1 MNKRNAKLKPK
12 ILFVY
17 NTIMW
22 YTKPFFVRLSE
33 IYDIKFIFTDM
44 SVGKSIY
51 GMEIFEGNEGF
62 GKIKFKVLRRYF
74 SGIRPSGIPLG
85 LIKDLF
91 QEQYDIVITYSG
103 SVEMLFC
110 FLVAKLKRKPIVLES
125 PGWGWKGKSSER
137 NLGLSFT
144 KFIVPRSDAIVVPGT
159 KHKEYVISLGASPD
173 KVFIMPYA
181 SNIIIQGED
190 YENKERLK
198 EKLNIGTKKV
208 ILYVGRLAKQ
218 KGVDYLIEAFSKLR
232 KEMDDIVLLIVGAGE
247 SRTELELLS
256 KNLGIESNVYF
267 VGFVANAK
275 LPPYYLLCDICVVP
289 SITYGQ
295 ADVWLRAV
303 NDAMGAGKPLI
314 ATDAVGAAFDM
325 IRDGVN
331 GFMVPEKDS
340 YALYN
345 ALKRILSEPELAKR
359 MGEES
364 KKIVEQGFKYEHM
377 IKGFSR
383 AVESATTR

>member
-17 NTIMW
+17 NTLMW

-33 IYDIKFIFTDM
+33 IHDIKFIFTNM
-44 SVGKSIY
+44 QLGKSIY
-51 GMEIFEGNEGF
+51 DVRTFERSEELD
-62 GKIKFKVLRRYF
+62 KMKYKALKRYL

-91 QEQYDIVITYSG
+91 QEQYDIVVTYSG

-110 FLVAKLKRKPIVLES
+110 FLAAKLKRKPIVLES
-125 PGWGWKGKSSER
+125 PSWGWKGESSER
-137 NLGLSFT
+137 NLSLPFT

-181 SNIIIQGED
+181 SNVIIKEGD
-190 YENKERLK
+190 YEDKERLK
-198 EKLNIGTKKV
+198 EKLNIGSKKV

-247 SRTELELLS
+247 SRTELELQS

-267 VGFVANAK
+267 VGFVANAE
-275 LPPYYLLCDICVVP
+275 LPPYYLLCDICVMP

-303 NDAMGAGKPLI
+303 NDAMGAGKPVI

-345 ALKRILSEPELAKR
+345 AMKKILSEPELAKR

-364 KKIVEQGFKYEHM
+364 KRIVEQGFTYEHM